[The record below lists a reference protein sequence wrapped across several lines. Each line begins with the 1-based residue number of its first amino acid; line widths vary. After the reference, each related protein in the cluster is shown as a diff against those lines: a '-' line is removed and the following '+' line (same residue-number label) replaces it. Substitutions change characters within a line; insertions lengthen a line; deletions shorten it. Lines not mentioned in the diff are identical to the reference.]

1 MMGDVAG
8 YWVGTPLSPLEVH
21 ARWQVVTGFIH
32 SGRSYNL
39 IRAKLLQF
47 HCERKQRLNSIIQ
60 YQYYSINIVWS
71 LI

>member
-21 ARWQVVTGFIH
+21 ARWQFVTGFIH

-39 IRAKLLQF
+39 IRAKL
-47 HCERKQRLNSIIQ
+47 R
-60 YQYYSINIVWS
+60 
-71 LI
+71 